1 MWDAADLIAAVASPL
16 HHCSEYLNESMNGM
30 LPTRKTISSSEG
42 YDAWYGGMAQLQ
54 DKKMGAPL
62 EHSSELHFF

>member
-1 MWDAADLIAAVASPL
+1 
-16 HHCSEYLNESMNGM
+16 MNGI